1 MIEDIQ
7 PAFAADAAALNPGLL
22 EAADETSGSG
32 SADLWSAAP
41 DTAELVALIA
51 RIQREDADAL
61 GALYDRTSGR
71 VYGLALRIVRT
82 PAAAEEIV
90 EDVFFQIWQQ
100 AARYDPA
107 RGRPLAWMLT
117 IARSRALDYLRRA
130 DPATLHPEP
139 EILMRPDNA
148 DEAALNPQNLL
159 SACRNHALLHAAL
172 AALDPL
178 PRQLLALVFFRGLTH
193 EEVAEQAG
201 LPLGTV
207 KSHVRRALL
216 SLRGTLAAT
225 MDRSLT

>member
-32 SADLWSAAP
+32 GADLWSAAP

-51 RIQREDADAL
+51 RIQREDAAAL

-71 VYGLALRIVRT
+71 VYGLALRIVRA

-117 IARSRALDYLRRA
+117 IARSRALDHLRRA

-139 EILMRPDNA
+139 EILMRPDDA

>member
-7 PAFAADAAALNPGLL
+7 PAFAADTAALNPGLL
-22 EAADETSGSG
+22 EAADETTDSGST
-32 SADLWSAAP
+32 DLWSAAP

-51 RIQREDADAL
+51 RIQREAAAAL

-117 IARSRALDYLRRA
+117 IARSGA
-130 DPATLHPEP
+130 
-139 EILMRPDNA
+139 
-148 DEAALNPQNLL
+148 
-159 SACRNHALLHAAL
+159 
-172 AALDPL
+172 
-178 PRQLLALVFFRGLTH
+178 RG
-193 EEVAEQAG
+193 
-201 LPLGTV
+201 
-207 KSHVRRALL
+207 
-216 SLRGTLAAT
+216 
-225 MDRSLT
+225 

>member
-1 MIEDIQ
+1 
-7 PAFAADAAALNPGLL
+7 
-22 EAADETSGSG
+22 
-32 SADLWSAAP
+32 
-41 DTAELVALIA
+41 
-51 RIQREDADAL
+51 
-61 GALYDRTSGR
+61 
-71 VYGLALRIVRT
+71 
-82 PAAAEEIV
+82 
-90 EDVFFQIWQQ
+90 
-100 AARYDPA
+100 
-107 RGRPLAWMLT
+107 
-117 IARSRALDYLRRA
+117 
-130 DPATLHPEP
+130 
-139 EILMRPDNA
+139 MRPDDA

-193 EEVAEQAG
+193 EEVADHTG